1 MKFLSKSIEI
11 SGKMCYTNIVYIAF
25 LYVNFGKGNQMSRFE
40 NKLCPVCRERFHDG
54 DDIAVCPECG
64 TPHHRACYLKN
75 NKCALEELHSQGFVW
90 NGRLPDEPLD
100 AVLPPLNA
108 SVPPVFSVPEPVER
122 KTSNL
127 NDDLTDNNA
136 APKAA
141 DTNDNTEDSDNK
153 DNKDTF
159 EMLGLP
165 DPNDDMFKEMG
176 MSDPIKE
183 LYKMVNDGARGEDG
197 VSMQELIA
205 YTSTSIW
212 HYSKAFRLF
221 RGADDG
227 KKRMTHFNIC
237 SGLFSPIFQFYR
249 KMDVLGVFLLI
260 ISVLPTFLIMTL
272 TNNDTAALELYNNLA
287 GLLSFINITEGVLLC
302 LFGDYLFYKK
312 AVRGILKVRRS
323 FDGDVGSVEY
333 LKALSEYGRPSY
345 AHAILGCLAMLFANA
360 CILTISGGVF

>member
-1 MKFLSKSIEI
+1 
-11 SGKMCYTNIVYIAF
+11 
-25 LYVNFGKGNQMSRFE
+25 MSRFE

-64 TPHHRACYLKN
+64 TPHHRACYLKY
-75 NKCALEELHSQGFVW
+75 NKCGLEELHAQGFVW
-90 NGRLPDEPLD
+90 KGRLPDEPLD
-100 AVLPPLNA
+100 AVLPTAP
-108 SVPPVFSVPEPVER
+108 SVSHEPAAFGVPEPVER
-122 KTSNL
+122 KTTNL
-127 NDDLTDNNA
+127 YDDPDASEAPDKQND
-136 APKAA
+136 PKDAFQTVQDPA
-141 DTNDNTEDSDNK
+141 DKDEQEEQVAQ

-165 DPNDDMFKEMG
+165 DPNDELFSEMG
-176 MSDPIKE
+176 MSDPIKD
-183 LYKMVNDGARGEDG
+183 LYKMVNDAARGEDG

-212 HYSKAFRLF
+212 HYSKAFKLF
-221 RGADDG
+221 RGIGDG
-227 KKRMTHFNIC
+227 KKRLTHFNIC

-260 ISVLPTFLIMTL
+260 ISVLPTFLVMTL
-272 TNNDTAALELYNNLA
+272 TNNDAEALNVFNSLA
-287 GLLSFINITEGVLLC
+287 GLFSLINITEAVVLC

-312 AVRGILKVRRS
+312 AVREILKVRRS
-323 FDGDVGSVEY
+323 FDGDVGSIEY
-333 LKALSEYGRPSY
+333 LKALSECGRPSY